1 MASLLFSNL
10 SPLRTNHSKYADV
23 FKDYLKQ
30 SDNVQIASGYI
41 STDSAVDLKNII
53 EANGGPKLN
62 LCVGM
67 HYFEGLSPVQLD
79 ALQSLNAALRERDL
93 GGVSIVTT
101 FPFHG
106 KLVSFGKDEAILG
119 SILGSSNLTN
129 IVEGQRQYE
138 ADCLFAGDNHAI
150 EINDFISQLIETAAR
165 PLDALTITPVIP
177 ENNLLKDQLGVI
189 KLQDNEANNT
199 KQQLGDI
206 HFDIPLKGDV
216 SQRSGLNASFGE
228 GRRNQQGFVQ
238 PRSWYEV
245 ELIVPK
251 EITDNPEYPKANSE
265 NAQFDVVTDD
275 GWKFRCKVS
284 GDYSKNFRSEDDL
297 KTLGRWIKGRLEN
310 AGVLRP
316 GERVSDET
324 LARYGRSNLKMSK
337 IKDTN
342 AWYLDFGVEN
352 A

>member
-1 MASLLFSNL
+1 MVSLLFSNL
-10 SPLRTNHSKYADV
+10 SPLRTSAQRYADV
-23 FKDYLKQ
+23 FRGYLKQ

-79 ALQSLNAALRERDL
+79 ALQSLNAVLRERDL
-93 GGVSIVTT
+93 GGISMVTT

-106 KLVSFGKDEAILG
+106 KLISFSRNETILG

-138 ADCLFAGDNHAI
+138 ADCLFAGDIQAV
-150 EINDFISQLIETAAR
+150 EINNFISRLIETAAR
-165 PLDALTITPVIP
+165 PLDALTITPVMP
-177 ENNLLKDQLGVI
+177 ENNLLKDQLGVLRLKEDEVRSI
-189 KLQDNEANNT
+189 KQRLEDV
-199 KQQLGDI
+199 
-206 HFDIPLKGDV
+206 HFNIPLKGDV

-228 GRRNQQGFVQ
+228 GRRNKQGFVQ

-251 EITDNPEYPKANSE
+251 EVTSNPEYPKANSE
-265 NAQFDVVTDD
+265 KAQFDVVTDD
-275 GWKFRCKVS
+275 GWRFRCKVS
-284 GDYSKNFRSEDDL
+284 GDYSKNFRSGDDL

-316 GERVSDET
+316 GERVSDEI
-324 LARYGRSNLKMSK
+324 LAQYGRSDLKMSK